1 MSAPQGS
8 GSGSGSG
15 SHSSIGPRYYVG
27 PFGRMLPTTDGPSS
41 EQQPELPANLQVS
54 GDLPY
59 QLPPPRVPAS
69 LQFGSDPFPR
79 RQDSPQG
86 KDGGPQHQKPEQLP
100 SVSQILTPIPGAN
113 SPQYPQPFAISTSN
127 TGRRASAYP
136 PRHHDPNFQVSPT
149 SVHDRGRA
157 ESLPQPHTSLP
168 SMSQVTLHGHGG
180 IRNHT
185 PTRSDPSSASFPH
198 GQLPFHTTSSHG
210 QVPSGEQPSPE
221 SSNRLLNQP
230 LRPHVVDERVIDG
243 ELCFLYADGSF
254 CPKFIDGTPVNAN
267 WGITKAGRPRKR
279 LGLACLTCR
288 EKKIKCNPNPTL
300 EAVCDQCRKSG
311 RECRFESAPRGNRPP
326 MRGSVGPSSRPDPY
340 GRASHGSLDVSPSL
354 YDNNR
359 ASDSATSLPG
369 TTGHSPISEG
379 SLLTASGQEATYENM
394 AEADRALRSR
404 FHRFPQSLLGADDTI
419 GRPPS
424 AHIESTRSP
433 EYSDILGELKDSNK
447 SDDPLAASWH
457 LDPYETDP
465 EAAMHYTERYFLHMN
480 DGLYHIF
487 PHSRFSLWLKTYPT
501 KSADD
506 KMLLYSMMALGSV
519 FSDRPDKMAAM
530 KRYARIARF
539 AINRSQHILSLQL
552 AQSHIIMSLWY
563 YATGSL
569 VGSWDSIGAA
579 GRAVF
584 GLRYN
589 VESGGIVVDQSQ
601 ICDYGLHPQ
610 ALMECRRRTF
620 WIAFVLDRFS
630 SLYTASSTFISSD
643 AALLRLPCR
652 EEIYETQQYATVP
665 YLQSFLNH
673 IPAST
678 GDDRSTLSPM
688 AFLIEIMAIW
698 GEISLH
704 ITRLPHIP
712 AEAYNRLAEEFHT
725 TIIQKSNQWMTRL
738 PEYLAFSSTNL
749 ERSLRQ
755 RKADTFIS
763 IHLFYHASLLKLYRH
778 ARYQSLRPEIL
789 GQYIHRARYHAVE
802 ILRISLTFDQYAK
815 RIIPSRLSTEPPMSH
830 STLLN
835 PFLGY
840 VILSAIDV
848 LSSAGLASQ
857 LNECIA
863 YIRGALETVH
873 ELGRYW
879 DSSLKLVTVLHRRLG
894 LMINCMNDPGVF
906 TEKQGFALD
915 GTPLETKVHAGALH
929 SPLPMAMGED
939 LFTGSMPREV
949 LLNALRLDE
958 TLISKG
964 DIAWIRDP

>member
-1 MSAPQGS
+1 MSTPQGS
-8 GSGSGSG
+8 GPSPA
-15 SHSSIGPRYYVG
+15 IGPHYYVG
-27 PFGRMLPTTDGPSS
+27 PFGRMLPMDGLSS
-41 EQQPELPANLQVS
+41 EQQPELPANLQEP
-54 GDLPY
+54 GDLLY

-79 RQDSPQG
+79 QNNSPQG
-86 KDGGPQHQKPEQLP
+86 KDSGPQHQKPEQLP
-100 SVSQILTPIPGAN
+100 SVSQILTPSPGPN
-113 SPQYPQPFAISTSN
+113 SSQYPQPFASSTSS
-127 TGRRASAYP
+127 TGRREAAYP
-136 PRHHDPNFQVSPT
+136 PHYHDPAFQVSPT
-149 SVHDRGRA
+149 SVPDRGRS
-157 ESLPQPHTSLP
+157 ESLPQLHTGLP
-168 SMSQVTLHGHGG
+168 SLSQVALHGHRG

-185 PTRSDPSSASFPH
+185 PTRSDPSSASFSH
-198 GQLPFHTTSSHG
+198 GMLPFHTTSQG
-210 QVPSGEQPSPE
+210 QVPSGELSSPE
-221 SSNRLLNQP
+221 TSNRSNNLP
-230 LRPHVVDERVIDG
+230 LRPHVIDERVIDG
-243 ELCFLYADGSF
+243 ELCFVYADGSF

-267 WGITKAGRPRKR
+267 WGVTKAGRPRKR

-288 EKKIKCNPNPTL
+288 EKKIKCNPNPTA
-300 EAVCDQCRKSG
+300 EAMCDQCRKSG
-311 RECRFESAPRGNRPP
+311 RECRFESAPRGNRPV
-326 MRGSVGPSSRPDPY
+326 RGSAGPSGRPDPY
-340 GRASHGSLDVSPSL
+340 ALASHGALDASLSL
-354 YDNNR
+354 YDMAR

-369 TTGHSPISEG
+369 TTGHSPMSEG
-379 SLLTASGQEATYENM
+379 SMLMSSAQETTYETM
-394 AEADRALRSR
+394 AETDKAFRSR
-404 FHRFPQSLLGADDTI
+404 SYRFPPSLYGTDDTL
-419 GRPPS
+419 GRPS
-424 AHIESTRSP
+424 AHIESTRTP
-433 EYSDILGELKDSNK
+433 EYSDILGELKDNN

-457 LDPYETDP
+457 LDPYENDP
-465 EAAMHYTERYFLHMN
+465 ESAVHYTECYFLHVN
-480 DGLYHIF
+480 DGLYHMF
-487 PHSRFSLWLKTYPT
+487 PHERFGSWLKTYPT

-530 KRYARIARF
+530 RRYSRIARF
-539 AINRSQHILSLQL
+539 AINRSQHTLSLQL

-589 VESGGIVVDQSQ
+589 VESGGVVVDQSQ
-601 ICDYGLHPQ
+601 MCDYGLHPQ
-610 ALMECRRRTF
+610 ALIECRRRTF

-630 SLYTASSTFISSD
+630 SLYSASSTFISSD

-665 YLQSFLNH
+665 YFQSFLNH

-698 GEISLH
+698 GDISLH

-712 AEAYNRLAEEFHT
+712 PEAYNRLTEEFHT
-725 TIIQKSNQWMTRL
+725 TIVQKTNQWMTQL
-738 PEYLAFSSTNL
+738 PDYLAFSPINL
-749 ERSLRQ
+749 ERSIRQ
-755 RKADTFIS
+755 SKADTFIS
-763 IHLFYHASLLKLYRH
+763 THLFYHASLMKLYRH

-815 RIIPSRLSTEPPMSH
+815 KIIPSRHNTETSI
-830 STLLN
+830 SQFTLLN

-840 VILSAIDV
+840 VILSAADV

-857 LNECIA
+857 LLECIS
-863 YIRGALETVH
+863 YIRGALDTVH
-873 ELGRYW
+873 EVGRYW
-879 DSSLKLVTVLHRRLG
+879 DSSMQIANVLHRRLG
-894 LMINCMNDPGVF
+894 LMMNCLNERSVF
-906 TEKQGFALD
+906 AEKQGFALD
-915 GTPLETKVHAGALH
+915 GPPLETKVHAGALH
-929 SPLPMAMGED
+929 SHPPATVGED

-958 TLISKG
+958 TLISEG
-964 DIAWIRDP
+964 GIAWIRDP